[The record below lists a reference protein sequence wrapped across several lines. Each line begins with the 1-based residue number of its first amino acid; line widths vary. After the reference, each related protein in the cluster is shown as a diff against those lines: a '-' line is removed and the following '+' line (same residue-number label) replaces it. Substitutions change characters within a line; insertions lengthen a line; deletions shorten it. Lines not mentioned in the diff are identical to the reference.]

1 MMIKHLILFLVCL
14 FMASACS
21 TSRLL
26 VDSPRIYSVEN
37 KAYISDHV
45 SPPYQTVSPQI
56 LYVTDRKLD
65 QDGKYVAERSVS
77 MAFGEVTIEYGDLL
91 GWNDLTRLSSQDPR
105 ERDVPLTITAI
116 DEITRFPETPLPF
129 YIDDGEM
136 VTQREAELRYDSSV
150 LSMQDHIRKIV
161 ERSVAKDIIFY
172 IHGFNT
178 SFEDAAFNL
187 ADIWHFTERHGVPIF
202 YSWPAA
208 HGGLLGYFADSESG
222 EFSIFHLKETLRI
235 LAEISEVEKIHIIA
249 HSRGTALISTA
260 IRELVI
266 ESRACRVQDRD
277 GLKLENVILAAPDLD
292 MGVVQQRLA
301 AERLSTS
308 ITTITVY
315 MNEDDGA
322 LGLSEW
328 LVDGLSFG
336 RLTQNDLSPH
346 EIEMIGQM
354 ENVNFIDVKGVSGF
368 IGHSYYRTNSNM
380 LSDLAILITQGFKP
394 GAEGRPLIRR
404 DSLFWELPENYP

>member
-1 MMIKHLILFLVCL
+1 MIKHLILFLVCL

-354 ENVNFIDVKGVSGF
+354 ENVNFIDVLQD
-368 IGHSYYRTNSNM
+368 YN
-380 LSDLAILITQGFKP
+380 
-394 GAEGRPLIRR
+394 E
-404 DSLFWELPENYP
+404 